1 MIHLTKREREEI
13 VWAGGGQSTWIE
25 DNRIGAG
32 LARKGL
38 AERDSYYESECSS
51 KGIIGGTVIYYYL
64 TDEGILLRDKLW
76 AEESGREAT

>member
-13 VWAGGGQSTWIE
+13 LWATGGFCLDQ
-25 DNRIGAG
+25 RIGAG

-38 AERDSYYESECSS
+38 AKRNSYYEPEWL
-51 KGIIGGTVIYYYL
+51 GGGRGGTVIEYDL

>member
-13 VWAGGGQSTWIE
+13 IWVGGGQFTIIE

-51 KGIIGGTVIYYYL
+51 EGIIGGTVIHYYL

-76 AEESGREAT
+76 AEGSGGETT